1 MVDKVQPTR
10 LLRHIAI
17 DGALKSSSLVP
28 VNFILLIQRA
38 TSKRC
43 ERDFG
48 NITEHEYRE
57 RIRHLDVKK
66 KAHVPR
72 DMA

>member
-1 MVDKVQPTR
+1 M
-10 LLRHIAI
+10 AI
-17 DGALKSSSLVP
+17 DGALTSSSLVP

-43 ERDFG
+43 EREFG
-48 NITEHEYRE
+48 NIAEHEYRE
-57 RIRHLDVKK
+57 RIRHLDVEK

-72 DMA
+72 EMA